1 MNLLNNTEK
10 IGLKFQDKFQVEQV
24 NKLEKGI

>member
-1 MNLLNNTEK
+1 MSLLNNTEK
-10 IGLKFQDKFQVEQV
+10 IGLKFQGKFQVEQV